1 MGGRITKRA
10 VDAAKP
16 RRAEYF
22 LWDGELIGFGL
33 RVWPSGVKTYVV
45 RYRNGPGRRA
55 PVRRVTLGKHGKL
68 TPDTAREAARA
79 VLADVVHGADPAGD
93 RTRRRREMTIADL
106 AERYI
111 AEHVKLHNKATT
123 AIEFERL
130 ARARITPAFG
140 RTRIGDL
147 TRADVKAW
155 HTKMGASA
163 PYAANRAL
171 AVLRKMLSLAVKE
184 WELREDNP
192 ALGVKM
198 FREKRRERF
207 ATDDD
212 LARIGQWLANSEK
225 AVTVHPS
232 FALAVRLLALTGMRL
247 GEVLGLEWSAVDIQS
262 SVIRLADAKAGAR
275 VVAPGAAALA
285 LLAALAAQEGR
296 SNFVVPDDTGEA
308 PFPRTAFRTGWQY
321 LREGTGLAD
330 IRPHDLRHTVGTFAA
345 QAGANAFLVRDLLGH
360 KTLAM
365 TGRYVERAAD
375 PMRALAD
382 TVSNRVSAA
391 MDGKPADVVPL
402 KRPA

>member
-1 MGGRITKRA
+1 
-10 VDAAKP
+10 
-16 RRAEYF
+16 
-22 LWDGELIGFGL
+22 
-33 RVWPSGVKTYVV
+33 
-45 RYRNGPGRRA
+45 
-55 PVRRVTLGKHGKL
+55 
-68 TPDTAREAARA
+68 
-79 VLADVVHGADPAGD
+79 
-93 RTRRRREMTIADL
+93 
-106 AERYI
+106 
-111 AEHVKLHNKATT
+111 
-123 AIEFERL
+123 
-130 ARARITPAFG
+130 
-140 RTRIGDL
+140 
-147 TRADVKAW
+147 
-155 HTKMGASA
+155 
-163 PYAANRAL
+163 
-171 AVLRKMLSLAVKE
+171 MLSLAVKE